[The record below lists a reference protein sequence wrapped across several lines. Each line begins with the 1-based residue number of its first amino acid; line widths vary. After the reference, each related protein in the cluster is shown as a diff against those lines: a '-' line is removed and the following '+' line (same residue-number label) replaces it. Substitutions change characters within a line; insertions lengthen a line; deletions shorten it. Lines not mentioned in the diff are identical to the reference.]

1 MIYQTQEDSLIVRLI
16 MDKDTE
22 EEHGISLRGLVN
34 RVDAIEAAVWFA
46 KPKMRSI
53 QGFNDAN
60 TLLKYRLSRKECLK
74 EQYSVDSTLAA
85 MQSSD
90 DESRGPIHIST
101 GIPKVDFSSLKP
113 IIRYT
118 IIANMY
124 TAALQEGFRDP
135 FFPIQRLIDV
145 SAKQILHALSM
156 IEKTYFDG
164 FYPDSITSQAMVD
177 HVLHARRFLV
187 QQGWPR
193 RFLKPV
199 NVPRYE
205 MDPDVEIQAPHAPL
219 GTTGLPATHLD
230 FFGRLAEL
238 NCKELNEVFFGAQ
251 DGVAR
256 DARNEALN
264 RIWTPRRV
272 RRTLSGLRGSPE
284 QQLPRS
290 RLRLG
295 QMAFTAGA
303 AQAELQRVRR
313 EDRGEER
320 AEQEP
325 ATPPRQVQQTY
336 GARAMLERHH
346 TPDFVNSPPILPT
359 GNYSA
364 FGVHT
369 RENNAPNCSPS
380 RPRFRFK
387 RHSSPQQMA
396 QPARI
401 TPPSKQPDPPSVVYG
416 QQSSLEESEFAVLT
430 MMGAT
435 SSRAVGSNDASPPK
449 KKQKDTPK
457 AAARPDQQQPQPLAT
472 RSPNLLPAPP
482 LPPAPKPSP
491 ATTTTQHDAHHH
503 VFETAYHRQIQEQQA
518 AQALS
523 SLHRSASTAATRPAG
538 FHAHPSSSSSSSSSS
553 PDAVPPAPP
562 STPASGA
569 PHPSVSGRG
578 MAVAPP
584 RVVPTAPMTTE
595 RTVRAHFAFPDRS
608 NVRLPPS
615 LGVEGRAGS
624 VAVESA
630 GPSAGGGRMDPF
642 EVFMAG
648 VVEQARGGGGDGGSG
663 GRGGDGGV
671 VE

>member
-1 MIYQTQEDSLIVRLI
+1 MSTQEDSLIVRLI
-16 MDKDTE
+16 LDKDTE

-34 RVDAIEAAVWFA
+34 RVDAIEATVWFA

-53 QGFNDAN
+53 QGFNDDN
-60 TLLKYRLSRKECLK
+60 TLLKYRLGRKECLE

-90 DESRGPIHIST
+90 NESRGPVHIST

-124 TAALQEGFRDP
+124 TAALQEGFQDP

-164 FYPDSITSQAMVD
+164 FYPDSITSQAM
-177 HVLHARRFLV
+177 
-187 QQGWPR
+187 
-193 RFLKPV
+193 
-199 NVPRYE
+199 
-205 MDPDVEIQAPHAPL
+205 QA
-219 GTTGLPATHLD
+219 
-230 FFGRLAEL
+230 
-238 NCKELNEVFFGAQ
+238 
-251 DGVAR
+251 
-256 DARNEALN
+256 
-264 RIWTPRRV
+264 
-272 RRTLSGLRGSPE
+272 
-284 QQLPRS
+284 
-290 RLRLG
+290 
-295 QMAFTAGA
+295 
-303 AQAELQRVRR
+303 
-313 EDRGEER
+313 
-320 AEQEP
+320 
-325 ATPPRQVQQTY
+325 Y
-336 GARAMLERHH
+336 GARATLERQH

-364 FGVHT
+364 FGVPT

-380 RPRFRFK
+380 RPRFRFR

-435 SSRAVGSNDASPPK
+435 SSRVVGSNDASPPK
-449 KKQKDTPK
+449 KKKKDTPK
-457 AAARPDQQQPQPLAT
+457 AAATPDQQQPQPLAT

-503 VFETAYHRQIQEQQA
+503 LFETAYHRQIQEQQA

-538 FHAHPSSSSSSSSSS
+538 FHAPPSSSSSSSTSSS

-578 MAVAPP
+578 VTVAPP

-608 NVRLPPS
+608 NIRLPPS
-615 LGVEGRAGS
+615 FGAEVRAAS

-630 GPSAGGGRMDPF
+630 GPSAGGGGRMDPF

-648 VVEQARGGGGDGGSG
+648 VVEQARDGGGDGGSG
-663 GRGGDGGV
+663 GRGGDGGA